1 MPLIWVILD
10 VAKNVILINKLL
22 IHSIGWVTISVI
34 LWIIPTPRFV
44 ENYLLYRGIMV
55 TILAASFYFNYF
67 ILIPQLR
74 FKEKKWWYL
83 LSLIGLLATIF
94 IVSDMVNSRL
104 VMNDR
109 FVQFG
114 PADWGDRPVGFKTA
128 RNIPITLFSFIGIL
142 ISSLIRFQER
152 AREKELEVASVK
164 AELLH
169 QELNFLKSQIN
180 PHFLFNALNNIY
192 SLAINK
198 SDKVG
203 SVIIKL
209 SEMLRYIIY
218 DFDETKVQ
226 LSREV
231 NHIKN
236 YIELQRIKDPGNEK
250 VDFVYDGSDVKI
262 SPLLLIPFVE
272 NSYKHSKIDQDD
284 NGWIKISIQVI
295 SQKLRFRVKN
305 SIPDNESTVR
315 DQVIEAG
322 KNNGIGIENVRKRLD
337 LIYQDLYK
345 LEIRDNK
352 NEFEVKLELDLGHEY

>member
-1 MPLIWVILD
+1 MN
-10 VAKNVILINKLL
+10 VAKDAIFINKLL
-22 IHSIGWVTISVI
+22 IHSIGWITILVI
-34 LWIIPTPRFV
+34 LSVMPIPPFI
-44 ENYLLYRGIMV
+44 ENPLLYRGVMV
-55 TILAASFYFNYF
+55 GLLLTSFYINYL
-67 ILIPQLR
+67 ILVPQLR
-74 FKEKKWWYL
+74 FKNKKWWYM
-83 LSLIGLLATIF
+83 LSLIGLLASVF
-94 IVSDMVNSRL
+94 IVGDLLNSSLIKEDQVR
-104 VMNDR
+104 
-109 FVQFG
+109 QFAPTTWSG
-114 PADWGDRPVGFKTA
+114 RPIGFKA
-128 RNIPITLFSFIGIL
+128 AKNIPITLFSFIGIL

-203 SVIIKL
+203 TVIIKL

-231 NHIKN
+231 KHIQN

-250 VDFVYDGSDVKI
+250 VTFAYDGSDVKI
-262 SPLLLIPFVE
+262 SPLLLMPFVE
-272 NSYKHSKIDQDD
+272 NSYKHSKIDQDK

-295 SQKLRFRVKN
+295 DGKLSFQAEN
-305 SIPDNESTVR
+305 SVPNDRNVHMNG
-315 DQVIEAG
+315 VIETG

-337 LIYQDLYK
+337 LIYRDLYK
-345 LEIRDNK
+345 LEIKDDRNV
-352 NEFEVKLELDLGHEY
+352 FEVKLELDLDHEH

>member
-1 MPLIWVILD
+1 M
-10 VAKNVILINKLL
+10 
-22 IHSIGWVTISVI
+22 IHSVAWITIAV
-34 LWIIPTPRFV
+34 LFWIMPIPPFV
-44 ENYLLYRGIMV
+44 ESLLLYRATMV
-55 TILAASFYFNYF
+55 GILASAFYLNYLV
-67 ILIPQLR
+67 LIPKLS
-74 FKEKKWWYL
+74 FKGMKWLYL
-83 LSLIGLLATIF
+83 LSLVSLLGAVF
-94 IVSDMVNSRL
+94 VVGDAANSVL
-104 VMNDR
+104 MNTER
-109 FVQFG
+109 FSQFG
-114 PADWGDRPVGFKTA
+114 PANWSGRPVGFKAA

-231 NHIKN
+231 KHIEN

-250 VDFVYDGSDVKI
+250 VEFMYDGSDVKI
-262 SPLLLIPFVE
+262 SPLLLMPFVE
-272 NSYKHSKIDQDD
+272 NSYKHSKIDQDND
-284 NGWIKISIQVI
+284 GWIRISIQVI
-295 SQKLRFRVKN
+295 SRKLRFRVKN
-305 SIPDNESTVR
+305 SIPDNERFAST
-315 DQVIEAG
+315 QVIETG

-337 LIYQDLYK
+337 LIYGDMYK
-345 LEIRDNK
+345 LEIKSDTK
-352 NEFEVKLELDLGHEY
+352 EFDVKLELEVNNEC